1 VEEEGGGAK
10 KGVGSKYDQCPQ
22 CSAADAACYWHHA
35 AITAAA
41 GVPVRIIAARSQLLV
56 WCGGQLREEGERE
69 LYKHEITFPQIMS
82 TPNKQRKSASLFFR
96 FCFLHPLV
104 GIKSPFLLL
113 VSDFFPPDS
122 DSFSASLQTKILGL
136 ALGQGDGAAGFS
148 IIV

>member
-1 VEEEGGGAK
+1 V
-10 KGVGSKYDQCPQ
+10 
-22 CSAADAACYWHHA
+22 AAS
-35 AITAAA
+35 
-41 GVPVRIIAARSQLLV
+41 R
-56 WCGGQLREEGERE
+56 REEGERE
-69 LYKHEITFPQIMS
+69 LYKHKITLPQIMS
-82 TPNKQRKSASLFFR
+82 RNKQRKSASLFFR

-113 VSDFFPPDS
+113 VSEFFPPDS